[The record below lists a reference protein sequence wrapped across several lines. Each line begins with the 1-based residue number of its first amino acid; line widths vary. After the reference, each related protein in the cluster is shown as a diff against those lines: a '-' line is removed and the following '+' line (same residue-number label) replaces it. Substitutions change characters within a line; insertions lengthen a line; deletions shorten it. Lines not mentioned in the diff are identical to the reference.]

1 MYSDAADEQP
11 NCQSLAV
18 IPPALRTPLR
28 LAIIGCGQGR
38 SRYGAALTKLASV
51 QIAALVDK
59 DLAKAKVWARDIGG
73 RTPAYETFAGL
84 LASDTQF
91 DAVLVATA
99 IERRSEYAQA
109 ALLAGKPVLCE
120 VPFASTLTEM
130 DALLDSATQ
139 QGRLLLP
146 ALPRRFDPW
155 FQAVAEHTKHSRL
168 GELRQ
173 IRCDWSFPIEGIT
186 DSDDI
191 VTGGWNALV
200 QTLGCQTADLCRWW
214 QGDAKT
220 VSADVNFA
228 DISGAGRGRRP
239 LEGTLA
245 NIIVAHAH
253 GQSTHQLGRSRSVL
267 PDEKYTL
274 TGSEG
279 TLTLIMS
286 TGTGAV
292 SAPSL
297 RWQPNGSA
305 AERIA
310 PPVEIS
316 DTGISAGLVRMRRLL
331 LHFADCVQIHASPLL
346 SCADARAALEIVHA
360 AYLSTQENS
369 KVTLPLRRS
378 PDIIG
383 LLTAFRANP
392 SFLSPGTDK
401 EE

>member
-1 MYSDAADEQP
+1 MDEQMEGY
-11 NCQSLAV
+11 SLAV
-18 IPPALRTPLR
+18 VEPNLRTALR
-28 LAIIGCGQGR
+28 LAIVGCGQGR
-38 SRYGAALTKLASV
+38 TRYGAALTKLAGV
-51 QIAALVDK
+51 QAAALVDA

-73 RTPAYETFAGL
+73 RTPAYETIAAL
-84 LASDTQF
+84 LASEIQF

-99 IERRSEYAQA
+99 IEGRAEQTQA

-120 VPFASTLTEM
+120 VPFASTLAEM
-130 DALLDSATQ
+130 DELLVIAAQS
-139 QGRLLLP
+139 GGLLIP
-146 ALPRRFDPW
+146 ALPRRLDPW
-155 FQAVAEHTKHSRL
+155 FQAVTERVRNGL
-168 GELRQ
+168 PGELRQ

-200 QTLGCQTADLCRWW
+200 QTLGCQTADLCRLW
-214 QGDAKT
+214 QGNAKT

-245 NIIVAHAH
+245 NVIVAHDQ
-253 GQSTHQLGRSRSVL
+253 GQSTHHIGRSRSVL

-274 TGSEG
+274 TGANG
-279 TLTLIMS
+279 TLTLILS
-286 TGTGAV
+286 AGTGAV
-292 SAPSL
+292 AAPSL

-305 AERIA
+305 AEKLMPRG
-310 PPVEIS
+310 EIS
-316 DTGISAGLVRMRRLL
+316 DAGLSAGVVRMRRLL
-331 LHFADCVQIHASPLL
+331 LHFADCVQTNAVPLL
-346 SCADARAALEIVHA
+346 SAVDARAALEIVHA

-392 SFLSPGTDK
+392 DLLFPGTG
-401 EE
+401 